1 MIDYKKAPGCGGR
14 ARLDSV
20 IEMDQRHHTIDSAL
34 LLAVRELYGIG
45 ISLQGRGQ
53 WQRFKPPGK
62 RDLDGYAAILG
73 HEAAMLGRWD
83 TGEQHLVV
91 LADEQATD
99 EERANARREAQQQV
113 QVARERQQAAL
124 SQQHSEAA
132 ERARALWGRAL
143 PAQEHPYLLRKDVA
157 PGWARQL
164 GHLLLVPLTD
174 GTQLVNVQTIATD
187 GTKRFLTGGRKKG
200 CYHPIGQFDT
210 GRPLL
215 ICEGWAT
222 GMTLHAATGSAV
234 ACAMDAG
241 NLLPVARY
249 LHRRYPD
256 ARIIIAADYDY
267 DHGTEGN
274 PGIMAGQAAGA
285 AVGGRCIWPTFSEGA
300 EGTDFND
307 LAAMGGEVSV

>member
-1 MIDYKKAPGCGGR
+1 MTDQRKAPGCGGR
-14 ARLDSV
+14 ARFDSI
-20 IEMDQRHHTIDSAL
+20 IEMDQRHYTIDSAL
-34 LLAVRELYGIG
+34 ALALGDLYGSG
-45 ISLQGRGQ
+45 ITLRGKGQ

-62 RDLDGYAAILG
+62 HDLDGYAAVLA

-91 LADEQATD
+91 LADEQATE
-99 EERANARREAQQQV
+99 EERTEARRLARQQAQA
-113 QVARERQQAAL
+113 ARERQQEAL
-124 SQQHSEAA
+124 AKQHREAA

-143 PAQEHPYLLRKDVA
+143 PAQAHSYLLRKDVA
-157 PGWARQL
+157 PGWTRQL

-174 GTQLVNVQTIATD
+174 GIRLVNVQTIATD

-200 CYHPIGQFDT
+200 CYHPIGRFDT

-249 LHRRYPD
+249 LHSRYPG
-256 ARIIIAADYDY
+256 ASLIICCDN
-267 DHGTEGN
+267 DHQTEGN
-274 PGIMAGQAAGA
+274 PGVAKGKAAA
-285 AVGGRCIWPTFSEGA
+285 DAVGGRAIWPAVEGIEGA
-300 EGTDFND
+300 SDYND
-307 LAAMGGEVSV
+307 LALMGREVCA